1 MDDPVGEIRVERP
14 TEDAVVAVFL
24 GDHDL
29 ADRDETGTLLQSLID
44 ENALVVADLSEA
56 TFIDSAMLHLL
67 LVADG
72 AARVRGKT
80 FRLQLG
86 TADIVRR
93 ALELSGLLT
102 RIDSASSREEAL
114 RRDPSRA
121 A

>member
-1 MDDPVGEIRVERP
+1 MDDPVAEIRVERP
-14 TEDAVVAVFL
+14 AEDAVVAIFV

-29 ADRDETGTLLQSLID
+29 ADRDETGNLLQSLID

-56 TFIDSAMLHLL
+56 TFIDSAMIHLL
-67 LVADG
+67 LLADG

-93 ALELSGLLT
+93 ALELSGVLK
-102 RIDSASSREEAL
+102 RIDSASSRDEAL
-114 RRDPSRA
+114 RRGSGRA